1 MSQFDNPKHQIFVG
15 YLPDEA
21 TMDDVEDLFKP
32 FGNVKSINLK
42 PGYGFVTFDEEEHAQ
57 KALQDLGRDTTI
69 CGKRIDIQPARVE
82 KDIKSFDRRNKDFK
96 DSFSV
101 PQWAKS
107 GKNNRDNDGRS
118 GGPIIRDMRRKRSR
132 SRSRGRGRSNSRGRS
147 RSKSPIYRRQPRIL
161 TDFCLKVTNLTTRA
175 SWQDLKDFI
184 RKETDVETAFCEAH
198 RVKVREGLVALRSSN
213 DMKLVQKYC
222 DNQMINPISSKT
234 GTSQIIF
241 CILLFPFFITI
252 YSFAR
257 KRCQP
262 DDLHFFK

>member
-1 MSQFDNPKHQIFVG
+1 
-15 YLPDEA
+15 
-21 TMDDVEDLFKP
+21 MDDVEDLFKP

-69 CGKRIDIQPARVE
+69 CGKRIDIQPAR
-82 KDIKSFDRRNKDFK
+82 
-96 DSFSV
+96 
-101 PQWAKS
+101 

-222 DNQMINPISSKT
+222 DNQMINGKEVYFHEMVVDNRSLSRSPV
-234 GTSQIIF
+234 
-241 CILLFPFFITI
+241 
-252 YSFAR
+252 R
-257 KRCQP
+257 RERRR
-262 DDLHFFK
+262 